1 MDCPKVVGSYRL
13 NLKSK
18 VMLALARV
26 TTALTLVRVAFLWTL
41 KVVRSRLV
49 ADYLFA
55 GLRNRRG
62 SLLVA
67 LGVRIRRSHFDRVL
81 LLDAVLRT
89 ILLYLLRGVIQL
101 VRSSMLTRLVS
112 ILLLVLKLRSSTNR
126 LWSSLAN
133 RV

>member
-1 MDCPKVVGSYRL
+1 MVGSYRL

-89 ILLYLLRGVIQL
+89 ILLYLLGGIIQL

>member
-1 MDCPKVVGSYRL
+1 MVGSYRL

>member
-1 MDCPKVVGSYRL
+1 MVGSYRL

-41 KVVRSRLV
+41 KVVGSRLV

>member
-1 MDCPKVVGSYRL
+1 MVGSYRL

-67 LGVRIRRSHFDRVL
+67 LGVRIRRSHFDWVL

-89 ILLYLLRGVIQL
+89 ILLYLLGGVIQL